1 MAEIVPRAPPY
12 AQQLIKELL
21 EFSFE
26 KRPTAAA
33 ALKGPWFQP
42 IGASI
47 PEPQNSANS
56 SNTENPNNSSS
67 PVNSSNNSQ
76 TVTGAIENT
85 SESTNQNSSVV
96 IGSTRTRQSSETTTD
111 ETSVK
116 RSRANT

>member
-1 MAEIVPRAPPY
+1 MAEIVPRAPQY

-42 IGASI
+42 IGATI
-47 PEPQNSANS
+47 PEQHN
-56 SNTENPNNSSS
+56 SNTETPNNSSS
-67 PVNSSNNSQ
+67 SENPVNSISQ
-76 TVTGAIENT
+76 TGAVTIT
-85 SESTNQNSSVV
+85 SESTNQSSSSSVV

-111 ETSVK
+111 ETTVK